1 MSRLLAIAL
10 GAGLMGCTHSV
21 HVNHTSD
28 FQTNKPLSEYRIVES
43 RSQQTVMMGMAGDTF
58 YADEA
63 YKSLMEQ
70 CPDGSVTGIQTR
82 YSTSHNFF
90 SWTNVVVMQGYCSN

>member
-43 RSQQTVMMGMAGDTF
+43 RSQQTVMKPPAHLVGCENRVRFGVLGRDVLDGLVDRRVERRAG
-58 YADEA
+58 
-63 YKSLMEQ
+63 
-70 CPDGSVTGIQTR
+70 
-82 YSTSHNFF
+82 
-90 SWTNVVVMQGYCSN
+90 